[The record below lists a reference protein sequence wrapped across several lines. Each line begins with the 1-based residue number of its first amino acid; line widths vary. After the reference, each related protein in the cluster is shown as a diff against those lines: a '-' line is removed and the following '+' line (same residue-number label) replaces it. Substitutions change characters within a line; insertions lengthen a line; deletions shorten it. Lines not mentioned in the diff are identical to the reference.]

1 MTPKLRDKMRS
12 RLCAALQK
20 IGYTNAGTVEF
31 LMDQSGNLYFI
42 EVNARIQVEH
52 PVTES
57 ITGIDLVKSQ
67 ILIAAGYK
75 LQEIIQQPVTIKG
88 HAIEC
93 RINAENPD
101 TFAPSPGRI
110 TAMNLPGDV
119 GIRVDTAAY
128 TDYVIPP
135 FYDSLIAK
143 LIAYGR
149 DRTEAIARMRRAL
162 DMFVVEGIY
171 TTIPLHQRIMQ
182 DPDFIAGKFDTSF
195 LTSRTRSH

>member
-1 MTPKLRDKMRS
+1 MP
-12 RLCAALQK
+12 
-20 IGYTNAGTVEF
+20 
-31 LMDQSGNLYFI
+31 
-42 EVNARIQVEH
+42 
-52 PVTES
+52 
-57 ITGIDLVKSQ
+57 
-67 ILIAAGYK
+67 
-75 LQEIIQQPVTIKG
+75 
-88 HAIEC
+88 IEC
-93 RINAENPD
+93 RINAENPE

-110 TAMNLPGDV
+110 TALNLPGDV

-135 FYDSLIAK
+135 FYDSLVAK

-182 DPDFIAGKFDTSF
+182 DPDFISGQIRYVVSQ
-195 LTSRTRSH
+195 LTRTRSH